1 MAQILYSWEVVEKLK
16 ELKES
21 DKLTDKEKDVITKAI
36 NLIENEY

>member
-1 MAQILYSWEVVEKLK
+1 MYYWEVVEKLK

-21 DKLTDKEKDVITKAI
+21 DKLTDKEKDVIDEAI